1 MVSSSSSSSSSK
13 KAIKAAATS
22 KQIKKSNTKKPQ
34 SFLQDLYKHVVNVAT
49 NTLTVFHSLIYEDP
63 VITTSTS
70 TSTSTDKEL
79 KKLQEKVD
87 QLSKELKYLLENKDI
102 SSSSSSSSSSSLI
115 SKVEATSTTAPIKIT
130 NNKLPFSA
138 NDLKNITLKQQQS
151 TSSSSSISEV
161 ATKASCNQSRP
172 FTAKDLLT
180 VKLKSSLKSPVSV
193 SSRSPNRKSPSSKRR
208 VSFGKDM
215 KSGITSS
222 DIRKVK
228 LKKNNNVATIAN
240 PAPSMSMRSA
250 LKKAL
255 QSKFANVNSMCM
267 EADDTNNENDNEN
280 DWN

>member
-34 SFLQDLYKHVVNVAT
+34 SFLHSIYKHVVNVAT
-49 NTLTVFHSLIYEDP
+49 NTLAVFHSLIYEDP
-63 VITTSTS
+63 VITTS

-180 VKLKSSLKSPVSV
+180 VNLKSSLKSPVSV